1 MKQCPRCRKNLVDS
15 AVTCTFCKQPL
26 PASLA
31 AAPAR
36 AASSS
41 FGGHPATPRALS
53 PRPSSFG
60 GAPARPASVAPR
72 ASAAEDDGE
81 GPTLN
86 PFVLFGRCFRLSGA
100 FSRAQFAIV
109 YLGAVAA
116 FWGFAILTSFA
127 LALLGAAED
136 VTLRATTF
144 ALMAMVP
151 VVLVAALG
159 GSIRRWHDLGKPG
172 WYALLWIVPCVN
184 GITVLYLLLA
194 PGERERDGRSR
205 SMPGWLVAAVVCV
218 VAVFGVG
225 LVAAI
230 AIPSL
235 LRARVSANEAAAIG
249 DVRTVIS
256 AEAAYQRVNGGF
268 YEGRLACLASPAACL
283 PGYPAS
289 GSRFVE
295 AALAAEG
302 ARYGYEGRLEAG
314 APAAADPA
322 RSSPT
327 SVVTYA
333 YVLRPVQPGQ
343 TGVRSF
349 CGDSTGVICFRSDG
363 ADIPAAGG
371 SCPRSADACRP
382 LQ

>member
-1 MKQCPRCRKNLVDS
+1 MKECPRCRKNLVDS
-15 AVTCTFCKQPL
+15 AAICTFCQQPL
-26 PASLA
+26 PVSPATA
-31 AAPAR
+31 PAFAAPPSYGTRPLPLR
-36 AASSS
+36 APLPRRSS
-41 FGGHPATPRALS
+41 FGAAPPRAPSLA
-53 PRPSSFG
+53 PRPSALDG
-60 GAPARPASVAPR
+60 
-72 ASAAEDDGE
+72 DGE
-81 GPTLN
+81 RPTLN

-109 YLGAVAA
+109 YLGAIAA

-144 ALMAMVP
+144 ALTAMVP
-151 VVLVAALG
+151 VVLVAAFG

-184 GITVLYLLLA
+184 GVTVLYLLLA
-194 PGERERDGRSR
+194 PGERERDGRSG
-205 SMPGWLVAAVVCV
+205 SMPGWLVAAVAFV

-256 AEAAYQRVNGGF
+256 AEAAYQRVNGGL
-268 YEGRLACLASPAACL
+268 YEGRLTCLASPVSCV
-283 PGYPAS
+283 PGYPANGS
-289 GSRFVE
+289 GFVD
-295 AALAAEG
+295 AALAAVG
-302 ARYGYEGRLEAG
+302 ARHGYEGRLEA
-314 APAAADPA
+314 ASPAGTVPA

-327 SVVTYA
+327 SVVTFA

-371 SCPRSADACRP
+371 ACPRAADACRP

>member
-1 MKQCPRCRKNLVDS
+1 MKQCPRCRKNLVES
-15 AVTCTFCKQPL
+15 AVTCTFCRQPL

-31 AAPAR
+31 AGSA
-36 AASSS
+36 AASS
-41 FGGHPATPRALS
+41 FGPRPAS
-53 PRPSSFG
+53 PRPSSFSS
-60 GAPARPASVAPR
+60 ASARPASFAPR
-72 ASAAEDDGE
+72 ALSVEENGE
-81 GPTLN
+81 TPTLN
-86 PFVLFGRCFRLSGA
+86 PFVLFGRCFRPSGA
-100 FSRAQFAIV
+100 FSRSQFAIV

-116 FWGFAILTSFA
+116 FWGLAVLTSFA

-194 PGERERDGRSR
+194 PGQRERDGRS

-256 AEAAYQRVNGGF
+256 AEVAYQRANGGF
-268 YEGRLACLASPAACL
+268 YDGRLACLASPATCV
-283 PGYPAS
+283 PGYPANGTS
-289 GSRFVE
+289 FVD
-295 AALAAEG
+295 AALAAVG
-302 ARYGYEGRLEAG
+302 ARHGYEGRLDAG

-327 SVVTYA
+327 SVVTFA

-349 CGDSTGVICFRSDG
+349 CGDSTGVVCFRSDG

-371 SCPRSADACRP
+371 ACPRSADACRP